1 MRVNFFTMRKKHH
14 YKKKPSFIKK
24 WSAKLHLWLGLSVG
38 IIVFIV
44 SLSGTMYVFKDEIQD
59 VLRKDVIY
67 VKPTTITHHP
77 LPIEVLK
84 EKVSLEINENFPVSS
99 VEIPLDKNKSYEFLY
114 YEKDK
119 NAWNYFDEVKINKVV
134 YVNQYNGDILRIY
147 NEKYDIFPIL
157 KSIHWSLLL
166 KADWG
171 KYVVG
176 IPVVLFIIMLI
187 TGIILWWPKNK
198 AARKGRFRFNWK
210 NFTTWKRK
218 NYDLHNILGFYASF
232 IALILSL
239 TGIYFSFP
247 WVKNAFNFTLS
258 GSTELPKEKEMKSPD
273 SLFSV
278 KKSIYDLTA
287 QETKKLYASSSSF
300 RIPLNGKNKKEKELK
315 NIPVTV
321 YGENGKFA
329 IRSQVVFDKYSGKL
343 LINKPHQQLTNAEK
357 YANANYDIHTG
368 SYFGIFGKIIWF
380 ITGLICTSLPV
391 TGFLIWLGK
400 KNKKGI
406 RKIS

>member
-1 MRVNFFTMRKKHH
+1 MRKRRHH
-14 YKKKPSFIKK
+14 KKKPSFIKK
-24 WSAKLHLWLGLSVG
+24 WSAKLHLWFGLSIG

-44 SLSGTMYVFKDEIQD
+44 SLSGTLYVFKDEIQNQ
-59 VLRKDVIY
+59 LRKNVIFMNAE
-67 VKPTTITHHP
+67 TISQKP
-77 LPIEVLK
+77 LPINVLK
-84 EKVSLEINENFPVSS
+84 EKVTLTLKEQYPVTS
-99 VEIPLDKNKSYEFLY
+99 VEIPLDKNKSYEFLF

-119 NAWNYFDEVKINKVV
+119 NAWNYFDEVKINKLV
-134 YVNQYNGDILRIY
+134 YVNPYNGEILGVY
-147 NEKYDIFPIL
+147 NEKYDVFPIL

-166 KADWG
+166 KTDWG

-198 AARKGRFRFNWK
+198 NARKGRFRFNWK
-210 NFTTWKRK
+210 NITTWKRK

-232 IALILSL
+232 IALILSIS
-239 TGIYFSFP
+239 GIYFSFP
-247 WVKNAFNFTLS
+247 WVKNAFNLVLS
-258 GSTELPKEKEMKSPD
+258 GSIELPKEKEIKSRD
-273 SLFSV
+273 SVLSV
-278 KKSIYDLTA
+278 NKSAFDITA
-287 QETKKLYASSSSF
+287 LETKKLYSSSSSF
-300 RIPLNGKNKKEKELK
+300 RIPLNGKNKKGKELK

-321 YGENGKFA
+321 YGENGSFA
-329 IRSQVVFDKYSGKL
+329 IRNQVVFDKYSGKL
-343 LINKPHQQLTNAEK
+343 LLNKPHQQLTNAEK

-400 KNKKGI
+400 KKKKGI

>member
-1 MRVNFFTMRKKHH
+1 MKRKHH
-14 YKKKPSFIKK
+14 HKKKPSFIKK
-24 WSAKLHLWLGLSVG
+24 WSAKLHLWFGLSIG

-44 SLSGTMYVFKDEIQD
+44 SLSGTLYVFKDEIQNQ
-59 VLRKDVIY
+59 LRKNVIFLNAET
-67 VKPTTITHHP
+67 VSQKP
-77 LPIEVLK
+77 LPINVLK
-84 EKVSLEINENFPVSS
+84 EKVTLTLKEQYPVTSM
-99 VEIPLDKNKSYEFLY
+99 EIPLDKNRSYEFLF

-119 NAWNYFDEVKINKVV
+119 NAWNYFDEVKINKLV
-134 YVNQYNGDILRIY
+134 YVNPYNGEILGVY
-147 NEKYDIFPIL
+147 NEKYDVFPIL

-166 KADWG
+166 KTDWG

-198 AARKGRFRFNWK
+198 NARKGRFRFNWK
-210 NFTTWKRK
+210 NITTWKRK

-232 IALILSL
+232 IALILSIS
-239 TGIYFSFP
+239 GIYFSFP
-247 WVKNAFNFTLS
+247 WVKNVFNLVLS
-258 GSTELPKEKEMKSPD
+258 GSIELPKEKEIKSPD
-273 SLFSV
+273 SVLSV
-278 KKSIYDLTA
+278 NKSAFDITA
-287 QETKKLYASSSSF
+287 LETKKLYSSSSSF
-300 RIPLNGKNKKEKELK
+300 RIPLNGKNKKGKELK

-321 YGENGKFA
+321 YGENGSFA
-329 IRSQVVFDKYSGKL
+329 IRNQVVFDKYSGKL
-343 LINKPHQQLTNAEK
+343 LLNKPHQQLTNAEK

-400 KNKKGI
+400 KKKKGI